1 MGEENMPFYIVSL
14 LAYYVIKSVV
24 VILFCGGLGVVRT
37 YWKMPYSACL
47 LSRKVTIKTVRN
59 FAISDMVVLQK
70 HICSFSKED
79 ASLKQALPCFL
90 NKSQNMTLFCL
101 PRLVSVT

>member
-37 YWKMPYSACL
+37 Y
-47 LSRKVTIKTVRN
+47 
-59 FAISDMVVLQK
+59 
-70 HICSFSKED
+70 
-79 ASLKQALPCFL
+79 
-90 NKSQNMTLFCL
+90 
-101 PRLVSVT
+101 